1 VLSLLV
7 ATAVAPIAA
16 GASSSE
22 YAALAA
28 MLAIIVGAIAVV
40 GRVISI
46 GWVADYFSRSV
57 LVGYLHGVAI
67 VLVTG
72 QLGKLF
78 GIPSRPMTRCRS

>member
-1 VLSLLV
+1 LIGDEDDDRR
-7 ATAVAPIAA
+7 AAA
-16 GASSSE
+16 GGGGGRS
-22 YAALAA
+22 
-28 MLAIIVGAIAVV
+28 VV
-40 GRVISI
+40 GRIIRI
-46 GWVADYFSRSV
+46 GWVADYFSRSA